1 MTDFDISRVV
11 IACDA
16 VGENVSG
23 IELAA
28 TMAATWNAALH
39 GIFVQDEGLLNL
51 AALPF
56 TRQVMAS
63 GEVTREVDESAV
75 IHHFTAHAGRTR
87 AALEAA
93 AHEHAVAC
101 SFAVV
106 QGHFTLATLPME
118 ERDLLVIEAESP
130 PFAGSFRLDSR
141 LLAASFEAHR
151 PVLLVRN
158 MGKRRDGVVALV
170 QQAGPSAERVIS
182 AAAGIAQTGDD
193 RLTVLLAGESLQVTA
208 AVEILRRISV
218 KLAARSQVERASLN
232 SLALQ
237 AMAGAGSVL
246 VVDADSAINDADSLK
261 ELTARTRAN
270 ILFLR

>member
-1 MTDFDISRVV
+1 MTDFVVSRVV

-28 TMAATWNAALH
+28 TLAAAWNAALY
-39 GIFVQDEGLLNL
+39 GVFVQDEGLLNL

-56 TRQVMAS
+56 ARHVTAS
-63 GEVTREVDESAV
+63 GEVTGEMDENTV
-75 IHHFTAHAGRTR
+75 VHHFLAHADRTR

-93 AHEHAVAC
+93 AREHALSY
-101 SFAVV
+101 SFSVV
-106 QGHFTLATLPME
+106 RGQLTPATLPME
-118 ERDLLVIEAESP
+118 ERDLLVIEEESR

-141 LLAASFEAHR
+141 LLAASFEMHR

-158 MGKRRDGVVALV
+158 AGKRKDGVVALV

-182 AAAGIAQTGDD
+182 AAAEIARAGDYG
-193 RLTVLLAGESLQVTA
+193 LTMLLAGEGLQATEA
-208 AVEILRRISV
+208 LEIVRRV
-218 KLAARSQVERASLN
+218 APKLAARARLEAATLESAA
-232 SLALQ
+232 LARV
-237 AMAGAGSVL
+237 ADAASVL
-246 VVDADSAINDADSLK
+246 VVDADSAINDARSLK

-270 ILFLR
+270 LLFIR